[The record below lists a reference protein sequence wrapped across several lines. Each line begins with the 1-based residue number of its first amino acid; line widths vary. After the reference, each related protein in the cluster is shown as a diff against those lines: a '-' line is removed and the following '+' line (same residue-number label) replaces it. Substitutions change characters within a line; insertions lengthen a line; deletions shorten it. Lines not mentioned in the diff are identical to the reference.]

1 MDTQLAGILE
11 LSLVFGSL
19 LLFLIWELVSLRRSQ
34 RRDEEKERATGRESL
49 GQDDSKGE
57 RR

>member
-1 MDTQLAGILE
+1 MDTQLAGIFE

-19 LLFLIWELVSLRRSQ
+19 LLFLIWELVLLRRSQ
-34 RRDEEKERATGRESL
+34 RRDEEKEKAAQRESL
-49 GQDDSKGE
+49 SQDDSKGE